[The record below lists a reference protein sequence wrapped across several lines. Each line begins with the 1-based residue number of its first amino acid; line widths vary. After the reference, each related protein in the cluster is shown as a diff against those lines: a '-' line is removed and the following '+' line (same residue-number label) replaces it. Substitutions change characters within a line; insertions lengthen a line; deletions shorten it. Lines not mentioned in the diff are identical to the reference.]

1 VCFGCIISKSNVQT
15 GKVTAMT
22 DHVKSIAKQR
32 QDPLR
37 ERYRTAA
44 DEARIVDSAKT
55 VMNGSEG
62 PFHATVVAGEEHGAS
77 WRVGI
82 HRAVGGYHDLPNPGD
97 ILCAALAS
105 CFHSTLR
112 LIADR
117 LEIPIASLEVN
128 TCAEVDVRG
137 TLLVDRNVPVGFQ
150 QIKCRVRLKPAAN
163 VPPEKVKMLQA
174 AAEHSCV
181 VLQTLRN
188 GVPVQTQFDETRSLA
203 DLAVQ

>member
-1 VCFGCIISKSNVQT
+1 
-15 GKVTAMT
+15 MP
-22 DHVKSIAKQR
+22 DHLKGIVKQR

-37 ERYRTAA
+37 ERYRITP

-55 VMNGSEG
+55 VMKASEG
-62 PFHATVVAGEEHGAS
+62 PFHASVVPGEEHGAS
-77 WRVGI
+77 WQLGI

-105 CFHSTLR
+105 CLHSTLR
-112 LIADR
+112 IIADR
-117 LEIPIASLEVN
+117 LEIPVASLEVD
-128 TCAEVDVRG
+128 TRAEVDVRG

-150 QIKCRVRLKPAAN
+150 KMRCQVRFDPGAN

-174 AAEHSCV
+174 AVEHSCV

-188 GVPVQTQFDETRSLA
+188 GVSVHTQFDKVQSA
-203 DLAVQ
+203 DLAAQ

>member
-1 VCFGCIISKSNVQT
+1 M
-15 GKVTAMT
+15 TAMT
-22 DHVKSIAKQR
+22 DHVKGIAKQR

-44 DEARIVDSAKT
+44 DEARIVDGAKT
-55 VMNGSEG
+55 AMNGSED
-62 PFHATVVAGEEHGAS
+62 PFHVSVVAGDEHGAS

-112 LIADR
+112 IIADR
-117 LEIPIASLEVN
+117 LEIPIASLEVSAR
-128 TCAEVDVRG
+128 AEVDVRG

-150 QIKCRVRLKPAAN
+150 KIRCQVRLDPGAK

-188 GVPVQTQFDETRSLA
+188 GVPVQTQFDEIQSLSEA
-203 DLAVQ
+203 YT

>member
-1 VCFGCIISKSNVQT
+1 
-15 GKVTAMT
+15 MT
-22 DHVKSIAKQR
+22 NNMKGIVKQR

-37 ERYRTAA
+37 ERYRTAP
-44 DEARIVDSAKT
+44 DEARIVDGAKT
-55 VMNGSEG
+55 VMHGSED
-62 PFHATVVAGEEHGAS
+62 PFHSTVVAEHGAP

-112 LIADR
+112 IIADR
-117 LEIPIASLEVN
+117 LEIPIADLEV
-128 TCAEVDVRG
+128 TTRAEVDVRG

-150 QIKCRVRLKPAAN
+150 QIKCQVRLKPAAN

-203 DLAVQ
+203 DLSVQ

>member
-1 VCFGCIISKSNVQT
+1 
-15 GKVTAMT
+15 MT
-22 DHVKSIAKQR
+22 DHVKGIAKQR

-44 DEARIVDSAKT
+44 DEARIIDSAKT
-55 VMNGSEG
+55 VMNGSED
-62 PFHATVVAGEEHGAS
+62 PFHASVVAGDEHGAS

-112 LIADR
+112 IIADR
-117 LEIPIASLEVN
+117 LEIPIASLEVSAR
-128 TCAEVDVRG
+128 AEVDVRG

-150 QIKCRVRLKPAAN
+150 KISCQVRLDPGVKVAQ
-163 VPPEKVKMLQA
+163 EKLKMLQA

-181 VLQTLRN
+181 VLQTLRS
-188 GVPVQTQFDETRSLA
+188 GVPVQTQFDEIQSLSEA
-203 DLAVQ
+203 YT

>member
-1 VCFGCIISKSNVQT
+1 MS
-15 GKVTAMT
+15 
-22 DHVKSIAKQR
+22 DRVKSIAKHR

-37 ERYRTAA
+37 ERYRTAP

-55 VMNGSEG
+55 ITNGSDG
-62 PFHATVVAGEEHGAS
+62 PFHTEVVAGEGQGGS

-82 HRAVGGYHDLPNPGD
+82 HRAVGGFHDLPNPGD
-97 ILCAALAS
+97 ILCAALAA

-112 LIADR
+112 IIADR
-117 LEIPIASLEVN
+117 LEIPVASLEVD
-128 TCAEVDVRG
+128 THAEVDVRG

-150 QIKCRVRLKPAAN
+150 KIRCQVRLGLAAN

-174 AAEHSCV
+174 AVEHSCV

-188 GVPVQTQFDETRSLA
+188 GVPVHTQFDEVQSA
-203 DLAVQ
+203 DLAAQ

>member
-1 VCFGCIISKSNVQT
+1 
-15 GKVTAMT
+15 MT
-22 DHVKSIAKQR
+22 DHVKGIAKQR

-37 ERYRTAA
+37 ERYRTAP
-44 DEARIVDSAKT
+44 DEACITDSART
-55 VMNGSEG
+55 AMNGSED
-62 PFHATVVAGEEHGAS
+62 PFHATVMVGNEQNGP

-112 LIADR
+112 MIADR
-117 LEIPIASLEVN
+117 LEIPIANLEV
-128 TCAEVDVRG
+128 TTHADVDVRG
-137 TLLVDRNVPVGFQ
+137 TLLVDRNVPVGFR
-150 QIKCRVRLKPAAN
+150 QIKCRVRLKPEAD

-174 AAEHSCV
+174 ATEHSCV

-188 GVPVQTQFDETRSLA
+188 GVPVQMQYDELA
-203 DLAVQ
+203 DLTAQYGIN

>member
-1 VCFGCIISKSNVQT
+1 
-15 GKVTAMT
+15 MT
-22 DHVKSIAKQR
+22 EQVKSIAKQR

-37 ERYRTAA
+37 DRYRTAVE
-44 DEARIVDSAKT
+44 EARIVDSAKT
-55 VMNGSEG
+55 VMNGSED
-62 PFHATVVAGEEHGAS
+62 PFHATVVAGAEHDAL

-105 CFHSTLR
+105 CLHSTLSI
-112 LIADR
+112 IADR
-117 LEIPIASLEVN
+117 LEIPVASLTVN
-128 TCAEVDVRG
+128 TRAEVHVRG

-150 QIKCRVRLKPAAN
+150 KIRCQVNLDPGAN
-163 VPPEKVKMLQA
+163 VPAEKVKMLQA

-188 GVPVQTQFDETRSLA
+188 GVPVQTLFDDIQPTA
-203 DLAVQ
+203 DLAAR

>member
-1 VCFGCIISKSNVQT
+1 
-15 GKVTAMT
+15 MT
-22 DHVKSIAKQR
+22 DHVKGIAKQR

-37 ERYRTAA
+37 ERYRTAPH
-44 DEARIVDSAKT
+44 EARIVDSAKT

-62 PFHATVVAGEEHGAS
+62 PFHTTVVAGEEHGAL

-112 LIADR
+112 IIADR
-117 LEIPIASLEVN
+117 LEIPIASLEVD
-128 TCAEVDVRG
+128 THAEVDVRG

-150 QIKCRVRLKPAAN
+150 KIRCQVRLDPGTN

-174 AAEHSCV
+174 AVNHSCV

-188 GVPVQTQFDETRSLA
+188 GVPVHTQFDKVQSA
-203 DLAVQ
+203 DLAAHRD